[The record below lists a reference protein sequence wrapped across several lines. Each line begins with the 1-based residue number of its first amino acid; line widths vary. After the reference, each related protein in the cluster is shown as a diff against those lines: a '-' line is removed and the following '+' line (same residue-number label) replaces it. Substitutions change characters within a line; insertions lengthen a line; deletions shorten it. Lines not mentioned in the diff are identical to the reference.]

1 MFNGLGAN
9 AVPMTINEV
18 YTAMETHAIDGH
30 ENSLTAID
38 ANKFQEVQKY
48 LSLTGH
54 SYNAV
59 VLLMGKPTFDKL
71 NEDERKVVADAAVE
85 ARDYQRKLTREQT
98 AGLLVKLADEG
109 MEVNDVTPEEKLR
122 LAEHL
127 KPVVEKNSQAIGA
140 EWMATFSDALAKLR

>member
-1 MFNGLGAN
+1 
-9 AVPMTINEV
+9 
-18 YTAMETHAIDGH
+18 
-30 ENSLTAID
+30 
-38 ANKFQEVQKY
+38 
-48 LSLTGH
+48 
-54 SYNAV
+54 
-59 VLLMGKPTFDKL
+59 MGKPTFDKL
-71 NEDERKVVADAAVE
+71 NEVERKVVADAAVE